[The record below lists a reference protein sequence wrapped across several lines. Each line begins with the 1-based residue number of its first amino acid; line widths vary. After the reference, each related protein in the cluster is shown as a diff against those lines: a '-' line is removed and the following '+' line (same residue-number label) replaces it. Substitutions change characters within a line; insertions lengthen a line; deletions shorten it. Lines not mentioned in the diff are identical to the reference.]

1 MTVMVNQSFVMPETK
16 FGQAVSVEFDRL
28 YDVFYNPSAEYTI
41 VTFIPR
47 NLFEQFRR

>member
-1 MTVMVNQSFVMPETK
+1 MTATVNQSFVMLETK
-16 FGQAVSVEFDRL
+16 FGQAVSVEFERFS
-28 YDVFYNPSAEYTI
+28 DVFYNPYAEYTI